1 MYDNTL
7 TNNDHM
13 ELKEGERKRE
23 KKKSYL
29 RSRFL
34 PVKSICIE
42 SDVARITSPNMA
54 N

>member
-23 KKKSYL
+23 KKKI
-29 RSRFL
+29 L
-34 PVKSICIE
+34 PS
-42 SDVARITSPNMA
+42 
-54 N
+54 